1 MENRIDYWLV
11 QQGMTYRHIAERA
24 GISAQYVSMLAKR
37 QRGNPSVPTMRKI
50 STALGKRLN
59 KYSAVAGENP
69 AMRWRPGDRQTKAR
83 HRAGGGLEVRPR
95 DAKGAN

>member
-1 MENRIDYWLV
+1 MENRIDYWRV

-50 STALGKRLN
+50 STALGKKVGQVFLMGEE
-59 KYSAVAGENP
+59 SA
-69 AMRWRPGDRQTKAR
+69 
-83 HRAGGGLEVRPR
+83 
-95 DAKGAN
+95 